1 MSELIRAAD
10 EHWKDNL
17 IGLTL
22 DDRLNAA
29 IAARR
34 LKEVREEIPCGLTDF
49 THVASIDCKGRI
61 RDIGFSPAGDLIL
74 DNFGQFLSGWFG
86 YPGAYTSNIVVRTLY
101 DTTNAARSVY
111 VKGCASSSSTNWSYC
126 SSSAGILFQMGSG
139 STAPAR
145 SDYNIQTNLGNAPEN
160 TTFLP
165 ADSSYASGL
174 ITEAGVVVAGGSGTV
189 REAGVFMRVKAPS
202 TLYNFMLFHD
212 QVTPVTYVAGD
223 RLTQTLSLGI

>member
-1 MSELIRAAD
+1 MSVLIRATD

-22 DDRLNAA
+22 DDHLNSA
-29 IAARR
+29 IVARR
-34 LKEVREEIPCGLTDF
+34 LREIREEVSYGLTDF
-49 THVASIDCKGRI
+49 THVASIDIKGKI

-86 YPGAYTSNIVVRTLY
+86 YPGAYTSNIVVRTLF

-111 VKGCASSSSTNWSYC
+111 VKGCSSSSSTNWSYV
-126 SSSAGILFQMGSG
+126 SGSAGILFQLGSG
-139 STAPAR
+139 STTPSR
-145 SDYNIQTNLGNAPEN
+145 SDYKIETNLGNAPEN
-160 TTFLP
+160 TTFNP

-174 ITEAGVVVAGGSGTV
+174 VSEAGVVVAGGSGTV
-189 REAGVFMRVKAPS
+189 REAGVFLRCRAPS
-202 TLYNFMLFHD
+202 TLYSFMLFHD
-212 QVTPVTYVAGD
+212 QVTPVAYVAGD

>member
-1 MSELIRAAD
+1 MSDLIRATD

-49 THVASIDCKGRI
+49 THVASIDLKGRI

-126 SSSAGILFQMGSG
+126 SRQRRHPFPDGFRFNSPSSL
-139 STAPAR
+139 
-145 SDYNIQTNLGNAPEN
+145 
-160 TTFLP
+160 
-165 ADSSYASGL
+165 
-174 ITEAGVVVAGGSGTV
+174 
-189 REAGVFMRVKAPS
+189 
-202 TLYNFMLFHD
+202 
-212 QVTPVTYVAGD
+212 
-223 RLTQTLSLGI
+223 